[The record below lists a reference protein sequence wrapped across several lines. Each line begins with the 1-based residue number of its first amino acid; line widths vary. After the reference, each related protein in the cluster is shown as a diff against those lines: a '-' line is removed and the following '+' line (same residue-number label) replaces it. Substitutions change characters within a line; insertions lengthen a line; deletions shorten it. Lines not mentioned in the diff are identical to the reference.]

1 MNQPSPDD
9 RPKARR
15 ESDERIAAEPRLPPL
30 AVAPGQMAVPLETF
44 IRRRADDGSTS
55 LNAEPR
61 SGLEGTA

>member
-1 MNQPSPDD
+1 MTQLSPDD
-9 RPKARR
+9 RSQARR
-15 ESDERIAAEPRLPPL
+15 ESDERIASEPPLPPL

-44 IRRRADDGSTS
+44 IRRRSADGSTS

>member
-1 MNQPSPDD
+1 MTQLSPDD
-9 RPKARR
+9 RTQARR
-15 ESDERIAAEPRLPPL
+15 ESDERIASEPRLPPL

-44 IRRRADDGSTS
+44 TRRRAEDGSTS

>member
-9 RPKARR
+9 RSQARR
-15 ESDERIAAEPRLPPL
+15 ERDERIASEPRIPPP

-44 IRRRADDGSTS
+44 TGRRADDGSTS

-61 SGLEGTA
+61 WGLEGTT

>member
-1 MNQPSPDD
+1 MIQPSPDD
-9 RPKARR
+9 RPQARR
-15 ESDERIAAEPRLPPL
+15 ASDERIAAEPRFPPP

-44 IRRRADDGSTS
+44 TGRRSEDRSTS

>member
-1 MNQPSPDD
+1 MTQLSPDD
-9 RPKARR
+9 RTQARR
-15 ESDERIAAEPRLPPL
+15 ESDERIASEPRLPPL

-44 IRRRADDGSTS
+44 IRRRSADGSTS

>member
-1 MNQPSPDD
+1 MTQLSPDD
-9 RPKARR
+9 RTQARR

-30 AVAPGQMAVPLETF
+30 AVAPAVPLETF
-44 IRRRADDGSTS
+44 TRRRAEDGSTS